1 MFKRASAWVP
11 AGSNRVVPESLSAI
25 GKIVIA
31 AAIIVYLVRT
41 QRLGFAH
48 LGVVLQQPLHVAA
61 LLGLLLLLALVLAV
75 RWRILLTSQGYR
87 CSFRN
92 VLGLTFV
99 AIFFDSLLPGGTS
112 DIVRGYCFDRAF
124 QPHDRVRAAS
134 TVMVDRFLGL
144 TGLLVLALFALS
156 FQVRQDYDGL
166 PALRLAISV
175 VGVLF
180 LLGFLFLCG
189 YGARGRGTVVRLVSR
204 TRAGSLCLS
213 VFDALRNYRHRQFA
227 LLEALMLSVVGHS
240 IVVCC
245 FWLVGS
251 FVGETHLSF
260 ADYLFLVPVG
270 LCVAQIP
277 ISPGGIGVGH
287 VGFYSLFAMA
297 GSRLG
302 ADMFSVYIVVH
313 FASGLPGLVYFFWR
327 RGVSSPDINGV
338 FAPEETE
345 EPVWR

>member
-1 MFKRASAWVP
+1 M
-11 AGSNRVVPESLSAI
+11 
-25 GKIVIA
+25 
-31 AAIIVYLVRT
+31 YLART

-48 LGVVLQQPLHVAA
+48 LGEVLQQPLIVGA
-61 LLGLLLLLALVLAV
+61 LLGLLFLLVLVLAV
-75 RWRILLTSQGYR
+75 RWRILLKSQGYR
-87 CSFRN
+87 CHFRD

-99 AIFFDSLLPGGTS
+99 AVFFDSLLPGGTS
-112 DIVRGYCFDRAF
+112 DIVRGYCFDRTF
-124 QPHDRVRAAS
+124 QPRDRVRAAS

-144 TGLLVLALFALS
+144 TGLLILALLALI

-166 PALRLAISV
+166 PMLRLVISAL
-175 VGVLF
+175 GALF

-189 YGARGRGTVVRLVSR
+189 YGVRSPSRLLRLLSR
-204 TRAGSLCLS
+204 TRAGSFCIS
-213 VFDALRNYRHRQFA
+213 IFDALHSYRHRQYA
-227 LLEALMLSVVGHS
+227 LLQALLLAVLGHTL
-240 IVVCC
+240 VVCC

-251 FVGETHLSF
+251 FLGETHLSF
-260 ADYLFLVPVG
+260 ADYLFLIPVG

-313 FASGLPGLVYFFWR
+313 FLSGLPGLVYFLSKR
-327 RGVSSPDINGV
+327 NATLPAVDQV
-338 FAPEETE
+338 FAANEREEI
-345 EPVWR
+345 V